1 VNIERRTTRQIRVR
15 HVPVGGGAPISVQSM
30 TKTDTRDVPA
40 TLAQI
45 KDLADAGCEII
56 RVSVPD
62 RESAAAIGEIRR
74 SSPIPVIADCHFDHR
89 LALEALRQGVD
100 CIRINPGNIG
110 ARDRVAA
117 VIREAKAREVPIR
130 IGVNAGSLERDIHER
145 FGGATPEALVES
157 ALRHIT
163 FFESEGFDQIK
174 ISLKSSNVGVT
185 IDAYRLIAE
194 RTDYPLHLG
203 LTEAGGPFSAP
214 IKSAVTMGILL
225 SEGIGDT
232 IRVSITGD
240 PLIEVRAGFEILRA
254 VGIRRR
260 GVEVISCPT
269 CARCRIDLFGLA
281 QRIENAVAAMTVP
294 LRVAVMG
301 CVVNGPGEA
310 RDADVGIAGGAGK
323 GVIFRKGEIVRSVK
337 QGDLVHAL
345 LDEIQG
351 IIEGIEKG

>member
-1 VNIERRTTRQIRVR
+1 MERRTTRRIRVR
-15 HVPVGGGAPISVQSM
+15 DVPVGGGAPISIQSM
-30 TKTDTRDVPA
+30 TKTDTRDVSS

-45 KDLADAGCEII
+45 KSLADAGCEII

-62 RESAAAIGEIRR
+62 RESAESIGAISN

-100 CIRINPGNIG
+100 GIRINPGNIG
-110 ARDRVAA
+110 AKDRVAA
-117 VIREAKAREVPIR
+117 IIREAKARQVPIR

-145 FGGATPEALVES
+145 FGGVTPEALVES
-157 ALRHIT
+157 ALRHIAL
-163 FFESEGFDQIK
+163 FESEGFDQIK
-174 ISLKSSNVGVT
+174 ISLKSSHVGVT
-185 IDAYRLIAE
+185 IDAYRLMAE
-194 RTDYPLHLG
+194 KTHYPLHLG

-225 SEGIGDT
+225 AEGIGDT

-254 VGIRRR
+254 LDIRRR
-260 GVEVISCPT
+260 GVEVVSCPT
-269 CARCRIDLFGLA
+269 CARCKIDLFGLA
-281 QRIENAVAAMTVP
+281 RQIEAAVAAMTIP

-310 RDADVGIAGGAGK
+310 RDADVGVAGGAGK

-337 QGDLVHAL
+337 EGELVQAL
-345 LDEIQG
+345 LAEIQG
-351 IIEGIEKG
+351 IIGGIDKG